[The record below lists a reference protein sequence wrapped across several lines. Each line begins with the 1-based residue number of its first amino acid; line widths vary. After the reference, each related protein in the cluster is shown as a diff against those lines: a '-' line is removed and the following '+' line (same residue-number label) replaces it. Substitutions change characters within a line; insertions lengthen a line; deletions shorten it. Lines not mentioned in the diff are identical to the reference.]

1 MATFVAELRRLT
13 KYCDFGITL
22 EDMLRDRL
30 VCGVNDDRIQRRLL
44 SELNLTF
51 ARAFELAQALESA
64 EKHAK
69 DLQQKQP
76 SASIMAI
83 RTKKETGDMESSDSD
98 GGLCYRCKGRHAAS
112 TCRFRRAECHHCG
125 KKATLQEPAARR
137 SVKHTASRERHRT
150 KCMLCSKSRAALSI
164 TSHAPLL

>member
-13 KYCDFGITL
+13 EYCDFGTLL

-30 VCGVNDDRIQRRLL
+30 VCGVNDDRIQRKLL
-44 SELNLTF
+44 SEPNLTF
-51 ARAFELAQALESA
+51 ARAFKLAQALESV

-83 RTKKETGDMESSDSD
+83 QTKKETGDMESSNSD
-98 GGLCYRCKGRHAAS
+98 AGLCYRCKGRHAAS
-112 TCRFRRAECHHCG
+112 TCG
-125 KKATLQEPAARR
+125 KKGHIARACR
-137 SVKHTASRERHRT
+137 K
-150 KCMLCSKSRAALSI
+150 KI
-164 TSHAPLL
+164 G

>member
-1 MATFVAELRRLT
+1 MQRFKFNSCRRRQGETVATFVAELRRLT
-13 KYCDFGITL
+13 EYCDFGTSL

-44 SELNLTF
+44 SEPNLTF

-83 RTKKETGDMESSDSD
+83 QTKKETGDMESSNSNAE
-98 GGLCYRCKGRHAAS
+98 LCYRCKGRHAAS

-125 KKATLQEPAARR
+125 KKGHIARACR
-137 SVKHTASRERHRT
+137 K
-150 KCMLCSKSRAALSI
+150 KI
-164 TSHAPLL
+164 G